1 MVGLDDLL
9 IATMFVNETSI
20 FDEEKDEEEY

>member
-9 IATMFVNETSI
+9 IATMFVEETSI